1 MNTPEPLF
9 ARLLQRLSL
18 RRKAAVHAESYPDR
32 PVLLSKTKYLVGLQ
46 CPKALWIHYNDK
58 ALIPPPDAGTTARF
72 DQGHEVGLLA
82 QKLFPQGL
90 HIGYTD
96 DFDGAI
102 RVMRKALR
110 KRRPVFEAAFSSGRF
125 FSRADILDPVGN
137 NHWDIVEVKSST
149 EVKPVFL
156 HDLAFQRYVC
166 EGAGLAIRNC
176 YIMHVNNGY
185 VRLGAINP
193 AAFFSKIDV
202 TAEVAKLLP
211 NVESKAENMMQVL
224 DSPKC
229 PDIPI
234 SPHCDDPYEC
244 ALKPVCWS
252 FLPQPNVFDL
262 RYGGKKSWDL
272 FGRGVLRIEEIPEH
286 FTLTANQSRQ
296 IKAHRDQTPH
306 IDRQVIRTFLK
317 ALEYPLYFLDFETIA
332 PAIPLVDCSKPYG
345 QIPFQFSL
353 HIKRTQTAEPE
364 HSGFLAE
371 GTADPR
377 PAFMAQL
384 KRLLGGSGSIV
395 AYNMEFEI
403 GRLRECAE
411 VLPEYQ
417 GWYQAVRARFIDLL
431 DVFDSLDYYH
441 PAQKGSASLKAVLPT
456 ITDTSYAGL
465 EISEGDTAS
474 REFMRITF
482 ADVPKKECA
491 EVRHQLEAYCRQDT
505 QALIDIVAALQRL

>member
-1 MNTPEPLF
+1 LRFLERIRSAFTF
-9 ARLLQRLSL
+9 AFSKSRQQG
-18 RRKAAVHAESYPDR
+18 KR
-32 PVLLSKTKYLVGLQ
+32 PLLSKSKYLVGLQ

-58 ALIPPPDAGTTARF
+58 ALIPPPDPGTAARF

-102 RVMRKALR
+102 RVTRKALR
-110 KRRPVFEAAFSSGRF
+110 KKRPVFEAAFSSGRC

-149 EVKPVFL
+149 EVKSVFL

-166 EGAGLAIRNC
+166 ERAGLAIRNC
-176 YIMHVNNGY
+176 YLMHVNSSY
-185 VRLGAINP
+185 VRLGTIDP

-211 NVESKAENMMQVL
+211 NVRSKAQNMMQVL
-224 DSPKC
+224 DSQKC

-272 FGRGVLRIEEIPEH
+272 FDRGVLRIEEIPED

-296 IKAHRDQTPH
+296 IKAHRDQKPH

-317 ALEYPLYFLDFETIA
+317 ALQYPLHFLDFETIA
-332 PAIPLVDCSKPYG
+332 PAIPLFDGSKPYG

-353 HIKRTQTAEPE
+353 QVQATATTKPQ
-364 HSGFLAE
+364 HFGFLAE
-371 GTADPR
+371 GLGDPR
-377 PAFMAQL
+377 PVFLAEL
-384 KRLLGGSGSIV
+384 KRLLGNSGSIV
-395 AYNMEFEI
+395 GYNTAFEI
-403 GRLRECAE
+403 ARLRECAE
-411 VLPEYQ
+411 FLPEYRE
-417 GWYQAVRARFIDLL
+417 WSDTVCARFIDLL
-431 DVFDSLDYYH
+431 DVFASFAYYQ
-441 PAQKGSASLKAVLPT
+441 PAQNGSASLKAVLPA
-456 ITDTSYAGL
+456 ITGTSYAGL
-465 EISEGDTAS
+465 EINKGDTAS
-474 REFMRITF
+474 REFMRIMFTE
-482 ADVPKKECA
+482 VPPA
-491 EVRHQLEAYCRQDT
+491 ERAQVRRQLDAYCAQDT
-505 QALIDIVAALQRL
+505 QALIDILFALQRL